1 MDPPRACRGPAG
13 LAPPVS
19 EKGPQSAGAARLVD
33 EAVRRGFTP
42 EAAGSLVRY
51 VEAVLDENRRVNL
64 TGAKSLDD
72 ALDVLALDAVPVGS
86 AWERAV
92 PPRFAVDLGTGN
104 GLPGVA
110 VALRWPTCRVTLVER
125 REKKA
130 KAVERCVAAA
140 AVAGVE
146 VVACDGRELL
156 RARPRLRAATDLVVV
171 RAVGDL
177 APTTREAAPWLAPGG
192 LLVHWKSEGL
202 EAAERDAGLEAA
214 RAAGLR
220 PLTDV
225 EFRVGDRATGRRLV
239 RYERPG
245 GPG

>member
-1 MDPPRACRGPAG
+1 VSGTGAPQAAGP
-13 LAPPVS
+13 
-19 EKGPQSAGAARLVD
+19 GAARLLA
-33 EAVRRGFTP
+33 EAARRGFSP
-42 EAAGSLVRY
+42 EASAALVRY
-51 VEAVLDENRRVNL
+51 VEAVLDENARVNL
-64 TGAKSLDD
+64 TGAKTLDD
-72 ALDVLALDAVPVGS
+72 ALDVLALDAVPVGT
-86 AWERAV
+86 AWERAA
-92 PPRFAVDLGTGN
+92 PPCVAVDLGTGN

-110 VALRWPTCRVTLVER
+110 VALRWPSCRVTLVER

-140 AVAGVE
+140 GIAGVE

-156 RARPRLRAATDLVVV
+156 RARPHLRGTTDLVVV

-177 APTTREAAPWLAPGG
+177 APTTKEAAPWLAAGG

-202 EAAERDAGLEAA
+202 EAAEREAGLDAA
-214 RAAGLR
+214 RASGLR
-220 PLTDV
+220 PLADV

-245 GPG
+245 RPG